1 MSAFSPLLLHVARSV
16 SRDRD
21 EALDAYTFVLGEL
34 RANGFRR
41 LRGYRDDG
49 RGKFSTWLVVVARRL
64 CLDHHRRR
72 DGRLRDVQSESARVE
87 QALRRRLSML
97 AGEHIELSNLSATEL
112 DADERLRAD
121 DLQQALAAAVDS
133 LPPADRLL
141 LALRFEDDL
150 PAQQIARVL
159 HLPTPFHVYRRLDTL
174 TSMLRKRLEARGVAS
189 ATP

>member
-21 EALDAYTFVLGEL
+21 EALDAYTFVLGEH
-34 RANGFRR
+34 REN
-41 LRGYRDDG
+41 YEP